1 LNELIKNLEKKLQ
14 AISQEQVIDFLSD
27 LSPDQKIPFLK
38 QIESLDFEKIP
49 EWVEKYIKN
58 DSPVQI
64 PEHFDPA
71 PSYPAH
77 PKTVE
82 QAEKYAAA
90 ETLGENL
97 IRQGK
102 AAGFIVAGGQGTRLG
117 FDGPKGDYPI
127 SPVKN
132 KTLFQIFA
140 ENLLAAAQ
148 KYNTV
153 IPLYIMTSPLN
164 HDATV
169 EIFKSAD
176 FYGLGAKNVF
186 IFQQGTLPNF
196 NFAGK
201 ILLAEKNKI
210 ASSPDG
216 HGGSLKALYSSGAV
230 ADMQKR
236 GVEILSYWQVDN
248 PLIRVID
255 PLFIGLHVLDTAEM
269 SSKAL
274 IKTDPMEKV
283 GNFCQVDGKVTVI
296 EYSDLPDEAAHRKS
310 PDGSLAFEL
319 GSIGIHLINVS
330 FIEKLNRN
338 EDFALPFHRA
348 VKKIP
353 YIDEDGNRMEPKA
366 PNGVKLETFVFD
378 AIPLAKHSV
387 ILQTEREEEFAP
399 VKNATGTDSAEVTR
413 QMMTDRAAAW
423 LEAAGVKVPRKSD
436 REPDCSLEIA
446 PSFALTPDDLK
457 AKRDQ
462 IPEIKPGCELYL
474 SQELEFPEKK

>member
-1 LNELIKNLEKKLQ
+1 MEHLEEKLQ
-14 AISQEQVIDFLSD
+14 AISQKQVMDFLSD
-27 LSPDQKIPFLK
+27 LSPNRRSLFLD
-38 QIESLDFEKIP
+38 QIESLDFAKIP
-49 EWVEKYIKN
+49 EWVEKYVKN
-58 DSPVQI
+58 DGSVKI
-64 PEHFDPA
+64 PDHFEPA
-71 PSYPAH
+71 PSYPTH
-77 PKTVE
+77 PKTDK

-90 ETLGENL
+90 IKLGEDI

-140 ENLLAAAQ
+140 ENLLATAQ
-148 KYNTV
+148 KYNTI
-153 IPLYIMTSPLN
+153 IPLYIMSSPLN

-169 EIFKSAD
+169 EIFQSKD
-176 FYGLGAKNVF
+176 YYGLGAENVF

-196 NFAGK
+196 DFDGK
-201 ILLAEKNKI
+201 ILLAEKDKI

-255 PLFIGLHVLDTAEM
+255 PLFVGLHVLDQAEM

-274 IKTDPMEKV
+274 LKASPMEKV
-283 GNFCQVDGKVTVI
+283 GNFCLVDGKVTVI
-296 EYSDLPDEAAHRKS
+296 EYSDLPEEAAHRKS

-330 FIEKLNRN
+330 FIEKLNTDG
-338 EDFALPFHRA
+338 DFTLPFHRA

-353 YIDEDGNRMEPKA
+353 YVDEDGNRVEPDA

-423 LEAAGVKVPRKSD
+423 LEAAGVNIPRKSD
-436 REPDCSLEIA
+436 GTPDCMLEIA
-446 PSFALTPDDLK
+446 PSFALTPEDIKPKL
-457 AKRDQ
+457 DQ
-462 IPEIKPGCELYL
+462 IPEIKPGSKLYL
-474 SQELEFPEKK
+474 DQGQHSLEKK

>member
-1 LNELIKNLEKKLQ
+1 MEHLEEKLQ
-14 AISQEQVIDFLSD
+14 AISQKQVIEFLSD
-27 LSPDQKIPFLK
+27 LSPSRRSLFLE
-38 QIESLDFEKIP
+38 QIENLNFKRIP
-49 EWVEKYIKN
+49 EWVEKYVKN
-58 DSPVQI
+58 DGSVKI
-64 PEHFDPA
+64 PDHFDPA

-90 ETLGENL
+90 DTLGKNL
-97 IRQGK
+97 IRKGK
-102 AAGFIVAGGQGTRLG
+102 AAGFIVAGGQGTRLD

-140 ENLLAAAQ
+140 ENLLAASQ
-148 KYNTV
+148 KYSTV

-164 HDATV
+164 YDVTV
-169 EIFKSAD
+169 EIFESAD

-186 IFQQGTLPNF
+186 VFQQGTLPNF

-201 ILLAEKNKI
+201 ILLAEKDKI

-255 PLFIGLHVLDTAEM
+255 PLFIGLHVLDRAEM

-274 IKTDPMEKV
+274 IKAGPMEKV
-283 GNFCQVDGKVTVI
+283 GNFCLVDGKVTVI

-310 PDGSLAFEL
+310 SDGSLAFEL

-330 FIEKLNRN
+330 FIEKLNTN
-338 EDFALPFHRA
+338 GDFALPFHRA

-353 YIDEDGNRMEPKA
+353 YIDENGKRIEPES

-378 AIPLAKHSV
+378 AIPLAEHSV

-423 LEAAGVKVPRKSD
+423 LEAAGVSIPRKSD
-436 REPDCSLEIA
+436 DTPDCVLEIA
-446 PSFALTPDDLK
+446 PSFALTPKDIEPKL
-457 AKRDQ
+457 DQ
-462 IPEIKPGCELYL
+462 IPSIGSGCKLYL
-474 SQELEFPEKK
+474 D

>member
-1 LNELIKNLEKKLQ
+1 MENLKRKLQ
-14 AISQEQVIDFLSD
+14 VISQSHLIDFLGD
-27 LSPDQKIPFLK
+27 LSPDHKSVFFQ
-38 QIESLDFEKIP
+38 QIEDFNFQKIP
-49 EWVEKYIKN
+49 EWVEKYVKN
-58 DSPVQI
+58 EDSVEI

-71 PSYPAH
+71 PSYPPH
-77 PKTVE
+77 PKTAE

-90 ETLGENL
+90 AKLGEDL

-102 AAGFIVAGGQGTRLG
+102 VAGFVVAGGQGTRLG

-132 KTLFQIFA
+132 KTLFQIFS

-148 KYNTV
+148 KYSTA

-164 HDATV
+164 YDATV
-169 EIFKSAD
+169 EIFESAD
-176 FYGLGAKNVF
+176 FYGLGAENVF

-196 NFAGK
+196 NFDGK
-201 ILLAEKNKI
+201 ILLAEKDKI

-236 GVEILSYWQVDN
+236 GVVILSYWQVDN
-248 PLIRVID
+248 PLVHVID
-255 PLFIGLHVLDTAEM
+255 PLFIGLHVLDQAEM

-274 IKTDPMEKV
+274 IKAEPMEKV
-283 GNFCQVDGKVTVI
+283 GNFCRVDGKVTVI
-296 EYSDLPDEAAHRKS
+296 EYSDLPDEAVHRQN

-319 GSIGIHLINVS
+319 GSIGIHMINVS
-330 FIEKLNRN
+330 FIEKLNKHG
-338 EDFALPFHRA
+338 DFALPFHRA

-353 YIDEDGNRMEPKA
+353 YIDENGNRIEPES

-387 ILQTEREEEFAP
+387 ILQTLREEEFAP
-399 VKNATGTDSAEVTR
+399 VKNAAGVDSAEVTR
-413 QMMTDRAAAW
+413 RMMVDRAAAW
-423 LEAAGVKVPRKSD
+423 LEAAGVKIPRKPD
-436 REPDCSLEIA
+436 GTPDCILEIA
-446 PSFALTPDDLK
+446 PGFALTPQDLK
-457 AKRDQ
+457 SKLDHT
-462 IPEIKPGCELYL
+462 PEIKSGSEIYL
-474 SQELEFPEKK
+474 G

>member
-1 LNELIKNLEKKLQ
+1 MENLKEKLQ
-14 AISQEQVIDFLSD
+14 AISQEQVIGFLSD
-27 LSPDQKIPFLK
+27 LSPDQKSLFLK
-38 QIESLDFEKIP
+38 QIEKLNFQKIP
-49 EWVEKYIKN
+49 EWVEEYIKN
-58 DSPVQI
+58 DGSVKI
-64 PEHFDPA
+64 PDYLDPA
-71 PSYPAH
+71 PSYPPR
-77 PKTVE
+77 PKTAE

-90 ETLGENL
+90 SKLGQDL
-97 IRQGK
+97 IHQGK
-102 AAGFIVAGGQGTRLG
+102 VAGFVVAGGQGTRLG

-127 SPVKN
+127 SPVKK
-132 KTLFQIFA
+132 KTLFQIFS

-164 HDATV
+164 YDATV
-169 EIFKSAD
+169 EIFQSNNY
-176 FYGLGAKNVF
+176 YGLGKENVL

-196 NFAGK
+196 NFDGK
-201 ILLAEKNKI
+201 ILLAEKDKI

-236 GVEILSYWQVDN
+236 GVEFLSYWQVDN

-255 PLFIGLHVLDTAEM
+255 PLFIGLHVLDQAEM

-274 IKTDPMEKV
+274 IKAEPMEKV
-283 GNFCQVDGKVTVI
+283 GNFCLVDGKVTVI
-296 EYSDLPDEAAHRKS
+296 EYSDLPDETAHRKS

-330 FIEKLNRN
+330 FIEKLNTN
-338 EDFALPFHRA
+338 GDFALPFHRA

-353 YIDEDGNRMEPKA
+353 YVDEDGYRVEPEA

-423 LEAAGVKVPRKSD
+423 LEAAGVSIPRKSD
-436 REPDCSLEIA
+436 DTPDCTLEIA

-457 AKRDQ
+457 PKHDQ
-462 IPEIKPGCELYL
+462 IPEIKPGSKFYL
-474 SQELEFPEKK
+474 G